1 MDSLKELFKIGNGPS
16 SSHTMGP
23 ERAARKFK
31 AETEGAASYKVELY
45 GSLALTGKGHLTDWI
60 VEKTLEPVK
69 TEIVWMPEFVH
80 PFHPNGMKFFA
91 YDKDGNEIKSWL
103 VFSVGGGTIVE
114 EGEDRYSASTVYPL
128 KKMTDI
134 MKWCEDNNKELW
146 EFVFEYEDEDIKE
159 YLLKIWHAMAD
170 AVETGIKKEGIL
182 PGSIGLRR
190 RAQTF
195 YRKSRSE
202 GKTRKFRGRL
212 FAHTLAV
219 SEENAGGGRVVTA
232 PTCGAAGVIPGTL
245 YTLQESFQ
253 LDEKEIIK
261 SLAVAGLI
269 GNVVKENASM
279 SGAEAGC
286 QAEVGTACAM
296 AAGMAAFI
304 MGGTIEQ
311 IEYAAEMAVEHNLG
325 LTCDP
330 VGGYVQIPCIERNA
344 SAAAKALDT
353 ANYALY
359 TDGEHSISFDEVVLT
374 MKETGKDMKEEYRE
388 TSLGGL
394 AKHFCPHC

>member
-31 AETEGAASYKVELY
+31 KEVSNADKYKVELY

-60 VEKTLEPVK
+60 VEKTLGEEK
-69 TEIVWMPEFVH
+69 TEIVWKPEYVH
-80 PFHPNGMKFFA
+80 PFHPNAMKFFA
-91 YDKDGNEIKSWL
+91 YDKEGKEIKNWL

-114 EGEDRYSASTVYPL
+114 EGEERNSTSTVYPL
-128 KKMTDI
+128 KKMDDI
-134 MKWCEDNNKELW
+134 LEWCEKNKKELW
-146 EFVFEYEDEDIKE
+146 EYVLEYEEKDIKV
-159 YLLKIWHAMAD
+159 YLLEIWQAMKE
-170 AVETGIKKEGIL
+170 AVERGIIKEGVL
-182 PGSIGLRR
+182 PGSIGLKR
-190 RAQTF
+190 RAAVF
-195 YRKSRSE
+195 YKKARTE
-202 GKTRKFRGRL
+202 GKVRSFRGKL

-219 SEENAGGGRVVTA
+219 SEENADGGRVVTA

-245 YTLQESFQ
+245 YTLTETFNLSE
-253 LDEKEIIK
+253 DEIIK
-261 SLAVAGLI
+261 ALAIAGLI
-269 GNVVKENASM
+269 GNIVKENASI

-296 AAGMAAFI
+296 AAGMATFI
-304 MGGTIEQ
+304 MGGTKGQ
-311 IEYAAEMAVEHNLG
+311 IEYASEMALEHSLG

-344 SAAAKALDT
+344 SAAARALDT
-353 ANYALY
+353 ANYAIY
-359 TDGEHSISFDEVVLT
+359 TDGMHCVSFDDVVIT

-394 AKHFCPHC
+394 AKYYCPHC